1 MAPANPHRPAR
12 PRWRSVAACCVALFG
27 LTFALHY
34 AWSWVATPRNLAR
47 QIAEADRAMVE
58 DGPRRMVLTGTEVRR
73 LVQAVSSA
81 RRDRN
86 NYPAIFSTTIEF
98 YRGTNF
104 LSHIQ
109 FQDRLFWAG
118 REQYSEGTGFL
129 RDLNQRFWEINK
141 FQQ

>member
-1 MAPANPHRPAR
+1 
-12 PRWRSVAACCVALFG
+12 
-27 LTFALHY
+27 
-34 AWSWVATPRNLAR
+34 
-47 QIAEADRAMVE
+47 MVE
-58 DGPRRMVLTGTEVRR
+58 DGPRRMALTGTEVRR

-118 REQYSEGTGFL
+118 REQYSDGTGFL
-129 RDLNQRFWEINK
+129 RVLTQRFWEINK